1 VSHAPASLIGRG
13 TRIEGSVRFSGAL
26 RVEGSVH
33 GEVRGEGRA
42 AATLDLG
49 PQGNI
54 VGSVAG
60 VDLRSEGRIDGVV
73 TDAGVVELRADS
85 QTSGELSYAVID
97 VQHGAVVDCLLRPL
111 RDAGEPP
118 AGG

>member
-1 VSHAPASLIGRG
+1 MSQSPTTLIGRG
-13 TRIEGSVRFSGAL
+13 TRIEGNVRFSGAL
-26 RVEGSVH
+26 RVEGTVH
-33 GEVRGEGRA
+33 GEVRGEGRS

-97 VQHGAVVDCLLRPL
+97 VQHGAVVDCLLKPARG
-111 RDAGEPP
+111 AGEPS
-118 AGG
+118 GRD

>member
-1 VSHAPASLIGRG
+1 MSSAPVTIIGRG
-13 TRIEGSVRFSGAL
+13 TRVEGSVQFSGAL

-33 GEVRGEGRA
+33 GDVRGEGRA

-49 PQGNI
+49 PEGNI

-73 TDAGVVELRADS
+73 SEAGVVELRADS
-85 QTSGELSYAVID
+85 QTSGELSYAVIG
-97 VQHGAVVDCLLRPL
+97 VQRGAVIDCILRPR
-111 RDAGEPP
+111 RDAKG
-118 AGG
+118 

>member
-1 VSHAPASLIGRG
+1 MSGAPTTLIGRG
-13 TRIEGSVRFSGAL
+13 TRIEGCVQFSGAL

-33 GEVRGEGRA
+33 GEVRGEGRV

-49 PQGNI
+49 PEGNI

-85 QTSGELSYAVID
+85 QTSGELSYAVLG
-97 VQHGAVVDCLLRPL
+97 VQRGAVVDCVLRPL
-111 RDAGEPP
+111 RDAKG
-118 AGG
+118 

>member
-1 VSHAPASLIGRG
+1 MSQPPASIIGRG
-13 TRIEGSVRFSGAL
+13 TRIEGTVRFSGAL

-33 GEVRGEGRA
+33 GEVRGDGRA

-54 VGSVAG
+54 TGSVAG
-60 VDLRSEGRIDGVV
+60 VDVRSEGRIDGVV
-73 TDAGVVELRADS
+73 TDAGIVELRADS

-97 VQHGAVVDCLLRPL
+97 VQHGAVVDCQLHPL